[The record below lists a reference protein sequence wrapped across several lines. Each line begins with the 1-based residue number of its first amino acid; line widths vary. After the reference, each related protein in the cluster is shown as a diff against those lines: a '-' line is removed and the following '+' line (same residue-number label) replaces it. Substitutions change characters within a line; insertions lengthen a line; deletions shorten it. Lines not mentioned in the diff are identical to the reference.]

1 MYFITAFNQIYID
14 GQTKTLDVG
23 FQRTFGYYDN
33 FNYADEAL
41 KQNYCD
47 MHEAIYHYAV
57 IEKINTGI
65 HPIAEKRWFYKYDK
79 EKEGF
84 YPMKIWKREMYFISL
99 QIMTKMR
106 NVYI

>member
-1 MYFITAFNQIYID
+1 MYFITAFNQISID

-57 IEKINTGI
+57 IEKNKHRYSSNSRKTLV
-65 HPIAEKRWFYKYDK
+65 
-79 EKEGF
+79 
-84 YPMKIWKREMYFISL
+84 L
-99 QIMTKMR
+99 QVR
-106 NVYI
+106 